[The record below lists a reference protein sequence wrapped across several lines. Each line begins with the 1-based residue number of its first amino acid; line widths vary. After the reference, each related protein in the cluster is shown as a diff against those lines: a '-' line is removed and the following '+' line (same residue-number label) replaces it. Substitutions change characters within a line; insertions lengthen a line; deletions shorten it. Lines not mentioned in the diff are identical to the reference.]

1 MVEFERIYNVP
12 LSDAYL
18 TTRVKATRRAITILR
33 NFIKRHAKV
42 EEENIKISNKLNQ
55 YVWSRGRKKPPRHV
69 KIKVIKDNGIA
80 RAYLHDEKIEEK
92 KPEKIEE
99 KKPVETKKEEKK
111 AETTE
116 EKKTQE
122 QKTETEA
129 KTERKEQKES
139 GEKTKSKKKTEK
151 AETEK

>member
-1 MVEFERIYNVP
+1 VKRVMVMVEFERIYNVP

-18 TTRVKATRRAITILR
+18 TTRVKATRRAMTILR

-42 EEENIKISNKLNQ
+42 EEENIKVSNKLNQ

-80 RAYLHDEKIEEK
+80 KVYLHD
-92 KPEKIEE
+92 EKIEE

-111 AETTE
+111 AEATE

>member
-42 EEENIKISNKLNQ
+42 EEENIKVSNKLNQ

-80 RAYLHDEKIEEK
+80 KVYLHD
-92 KPEKIEE
+92 EKIEE

>member
-42 EEENIKISNKLNQ
+42 EEENIKVSNKLNQ
-55 YVWSRGRKKPPRHV
+55 YIWSRGRKKPPRHV

-80 RAYLHDEKIEEK
+80 KAYLHD
-92 KPEKIEE
+92 EKIEE

-111 AETTE
+111 AEATE

-122 QKTETEA
+122 QKTETEV
-129 KTERKEQKES
+129 KIERKEQKES

>member
-42 EEENIKISNKLNQ
+42 DEENIKISNKLNQ

-92 KPEKIEE
+92 KP
-99 KKPVETKKEEKK
+99 VETKKEEKK

-139 GEKTKSKKKTEK
+139 KEKTKSKKKTEK